1 MEGNDKDLY
10 GNHFPEDPK
19 SANIEKRNIHSVIG
33 KQNNSNFDVF
43 IFLVVSA
50 ITVFNIALS
59 LFIVI
64 RKFT

>member
-33 KQNNSNFDVF
+33 KQNNSS
-43 IFLVVSA
+43 I
-50 ITVFNIALS
+50 
-59 LFIVI
+59 
-64 RKFT
+64 